1 MHEQYGDTV
10 TFVGVAGRDDLPAI
24 NDFIDTL
31 DVGAF
36 EHAVDEDGSLWA
48 NYQITT
54 QPSFVFIDDDGTT
67 TNHVGAL
74 GIDRLTEVL
83 DDLTS

>member
-10 TFVGVAGRDDLPAI
+10 TFVGVAGRDDVPAI
-24 NDFIDTL
+24 NEFIDTL

-36 EHAVDEDGSLWA
+36 EHAVDDDGSLWA

-54 QPSFVFIDDDGTT
+54 QPSFVFIDDEGATST
-67 TNHVGAL
+67 HVGAL
-74 GIDRLTEVL
+74 GL
-83 DDLTS
+83 DGLAEILGDLTS